1 MTMTVDT
8 PVAMFM
14 AGLFLVYVSL
24 ALVFVVVWRGRSGVP
39 LSRRRPDVVQ
49 HSSSLSRLTNQAV
62 GVLNRSLK
70 KRPTGIFNREK
81 LEQAGLNKDPGDY
94 LLMAGAITL
103 VATVLGFFL
112 GGLGISILAFIMTPV
127 LLYVVLNFLISRRRK
142 TFDSQVPDTLQMFSG
157 GLRAGHSLLRAIDAA
172 AQENDG
178 PMAEELSRIVN
189 ETRIGR
195 DLGESMA
202 DVSRRT
208 ASEDFYWIAQAIEI
222 HREVGGDLAEVLD
235 HVGETIRDR
244 NQVKG
249 QVRAL
254 SAEGRISAMV
264 LMALPIL
271 MFIGLVTFNP
281 TYARVFTT
289 TFIGFVMLAAAIA
302 LLSTGG
308 LWLSRIIKPKY

>member
-1 MTMTVDT
+1 MNAET
-8 PVAMFM
+8 PVVLFM
-14 AGLFLVYVSL
+14 GGLILVYASLGLFF
-24 ALVFVVVWRGRSGVP
+24 VFVWKGKAGVP
-39 LSRRRPDVVQ
+39 LSRRRPDTV
-49 HSSSLSRLTNQAV
+49 HRSSGLTRLTNQAV
-62 GVLNRSLK
+62 GALNKGLK
-70 KRPTGIFNREK
+70 KRPTGFFNREK
-81 LEQAGLNKDPGDY
+81 LEQAGLSKEPGDY

-103 VATVLGFFL
+103 ASTVMAFFL
-112 GGLGISILAFIMTPV
+112 GGLGISVLAAIGTPA
-127 LLYVVLNFLISRRRK
+127 LLYLVLNFLIARRRK
-142 TFDSQVPDTLQMFSG
+142 LFDSQVPDTLQMFSG

-172 AQENDG
+172 AQENEG

-254 SAEGRISAMV
+254 SAEGRISALV

-271 MFIGLVTFNP
+271 MFIGLVLFNP

-289 TFIGFVMLAAAIA
+289 TFIGFVMIAAAAA
-302 LLSTGG
+302 LLSVGG

>member
-1 MTMTVDT
+1 MTADAPTL
-8 PVAMFM
+8 FM
-14 AGLFLVYVSL
+14 CGLFLVYLSV
-24 ALVFVVVWRGRSGVP
+24 ALFFVFVWKGKAGVP

-49 HSSSLSRLTNQAV
+49 HSSGLTRLTNQAV
-62 GVLNRSLK
+62 GALNRGLK

-81 LEQAGLNKDPGDY
+81 LEQAGLNKEPGDY

-103 VATVLGFFL
+103 VSTVMAFFL
-112 GGLGISILAFIMTPV
+112 AGLGISILALIATPF
-127 LLYVVLNFLISRRRK
+127 LLFLVLNFLISRRRK

-172 AQENDG
+172 AQENEG

-254 SAEGRISAMV
+254 SAEGRISALV

-271 MFIGLVTFNP
+271 MFIGLVLFNP

-289 TFIGFVMLAAAIA
+289 TFVGFVMIGAAMA
-302 LLSTGG
+302 LLSIGG

>member
-1 MTMTVDT
+1 MGTEL
-8 PVAMFM
+8 PVGIFIT
-14 AGLFLVYVSL
+14 GLFLVYLSL
-24 ALVFVVVWRGRSGVP
+24 GLIFGVVVRGRAGVA
-39 LSRRRPDVVQ
+39 LSRRRPDAI
-49 HSSSLSRLTNQAV
+49 HYSSSLSRLTDHAV
-62 GVLNRSLK
+62 GVLNRTMK
-70 KRPTGIFNREK
+70 KRPSGFFNREK
-81 LEQAGLNKDPGDY
+81 LEQAGLHKEPGDY

-103 VATVLGFFL
+103 VAGVLGFLL
-112 GGLGISILAFIMTPV
+112 GGLGISILSVFLAPF
-127 LLYVVLNFLISRRRK
+127 LLLVFLNMLISRRRRK
-142 TFDSQVPDTLQMFSG
+142 FDTQVPDTLQMFAG

-178 PMAEELSRIVN
+178 PMADELSRIVN

-195 DLGESMA
+195 DLGESLA

-244 NQVKG
+244 NQVRG

-254 SAEGRISAMV
+254 SAEGRVSAAV

-271 MFIGLVTFNP
+271 MFLGLLIFNP
-281 TYARVFTT
+281 KYAQVFTT
-289 TFIGFVMLAAAIA
+289 TVVGFLMVAAAIV

-308 LWLSRIIKPKY
+308 FWLSRIIKPKY

>member
-1 MTMTVDT
+1 MTPSV
-8 PVAMFM
+8 PVALFM
-14 AGLFLVYVSL
+14 TGLFLLYTSL
-24 ALVFVVVWRGRSGVP
+24 ALLFVFVWKGRPGVP
-39 LSRRRPDVVQ
+39 LSRRRPEIAQ
-49 HSSSLSRLTNQAV
+49 QSSSLTRLTNQAV
-62 GVLNRSLK
+62 GALNRGLK
-70 KRPTGIFNREK
+70 KRPTSIFNREK
-81 LEQAGLNKDPGDY
+81 LEQAGLNKEPGDY
-94 LLMAGAITL
+94 LLIAGTVTL
-103 VATVLGFFL
+103 VTTVAAFLL
-112 GGLGISILAFIMTPV
+112 GGLGMSILAFLATPF
-127 LLYVVLNFLISRRRK
+127 LLYLGLNFLIARRRK
-142 TFDSQVPDTLQMFSG
+142 AFEAQVPDTLQMFSG

-178 PMAEELSRIVN
+178 PMAAELTRIVN

-254 SAEGRISAMV
+254 SAEGRISALV

-271 MFIGLVTFNP
+271 MFIGLVLFNP
-281 TYARVFTT
+281 TYSRVFTT
-289 TFIGFVMLAAAIA
+289 TFIGFAMLGAAIV
-302 LLSTGG
+302 LLSVGG

>member
-1 MTMTVDT
+1 MAADAPTL
-8 PVAMFM
+8 FM
-14 AGLFLVYVSL
+14 GGLFLVYLSL
-24 ALVFVVVWRGRSGVP
+24 ALFFVFVWKGKAGVP
-39 LSRRRPDVVQ
+39 LTRRRPDVVQ
-49 HSSSLSRLTNQAV
+49 HSSSLTRLTNQAV
-62 GVLNRSLK
+62 GVLNRRLK
-70 KRPTGIFNREK
+70 NRPTGIFSREK
-81 LEQAGLNKDPGDY
+81 LEQAGLNKEPGDY

-103 VATVLGFFL
+103 VSTVMAFFL
-112 GGLGISILAFIMTPV
+112 GGLGISILALIGTPF
-127 LLYVVLNFLISRRRK
+127 LLILVLNFLISRRRK

-172 AQENDG
+172 AQENEG

-254 SAEGRISAMV
+254 SAEGRISALV

-271 MFIGLVTFNP
+271 MFIGLVVFNP

-289 TFIGFVMLAAAIA
+289 TFVGFVMIGAAIA
-302 LLSTGG
+302 LLSVGG

>member
-1 MTMTVDT
+1 MGAEL
-8 PVAMFM
+8 PVGIFIG
-14 AGLFLVYVSL
+14 GLFLVYL
-24 ALVFVVVWRGRSGVP
+24 ALGLVFGVVIRGRAGVA
-39 LSRRRPDVVQ
+39 LSRRRPDAV
-49 HSSSLSRLTNQAV
+49 HYSSGLTRLTDQAA
-62 GVLNRSLK
+62 GILNRGLK
-70 KRPTGIFNREK
+70 NRSSGLFKREK
-81 LEQAGLNKDPGDY
+81 LEQAGLHKEPGEY

-103 VATVLGFFL
+103 VAGVLGFLL
-112 GGLGISILAFIMTPV
+112 GGLGISILSV
-127 LLYVVLNFLISRRRK
+127 LLAPFLLFVLLNLLISRRRRK
-142 TFDSQVPDTLQMFSG
+142 FDTQVPDTLQMFAG

-172 AQENDG
+172 AQENEG

-195 DLGESMA
+195 DLGESLA
-202 DVSRRT
+202 DVSSRT

-244 NQVKG
+244 NQVRG

-254 SAEGRISAMV
+254 SAEGRISALV

-289 TFIGFVMLAAAIA
+289 TFIGFVMLGAAIA
-302 LLSTGG
+302 LLSVGG